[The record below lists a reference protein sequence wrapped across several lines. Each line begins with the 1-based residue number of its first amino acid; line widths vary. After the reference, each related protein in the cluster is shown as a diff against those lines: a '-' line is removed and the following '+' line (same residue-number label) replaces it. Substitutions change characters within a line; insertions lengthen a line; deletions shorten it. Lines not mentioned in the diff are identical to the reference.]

1 MSGEI
6 RTDLHLLVVPVLMYL
21 DVTNVTPCLFV
32 CNSNQNVCSCFSS
45 SHSKSRFFF
54 VFFVLL
60 PSLTHL
66 SLQKAEQP
74 RESILTYFGSQ
85 REPATELEGVNWA
98 EFDDDPF

>member
-1 MSGEI
+1 MSARVLAAAI
-6 RTDLHLLVVPVLMYL
+6 PSLVFF
-21 DVTNVTPCLFV
+21 LF
-32 CNSNQNVCSCFSS
+32 
-45 SHSKSRFFF
+45 
-54 VFFVLL
+54 FFVLL